1 MKLHLIYGNT
11 YIYVIASAIIL
22 LFNMKIPAQIAG
34 TNFSVKSWWQAAAP
48 PFSPEI
54 HTDRKVT
61 FRIKAPDANKVELNF
76 GEWNIVPQSMTKDTG
91 GVWSITIGPLEPNLY
106 CYAFSIDGVATLD
119 MSNPQAKI
127 GQSVYGSELDIPGTP
142 PRFDELQNVPH
153 GVIQIYHY
161 NSTPLKKIKGLYVY
175 LPPEYLTQP
184 NRKFPVLYL
193 RHGAGDDES
202 NWSKSGRAGVILDN
216 LIAEKKAVP
225 MIVIMTNGMT
235 DNSWAGGSSVEGMKL
250 LEQELLT
257 DVIPLVE
264 KNLRTLKGRENRAIT
279 GLSMGGGQAL
289 VLGLRNLDKFA
300 YVGQFSSGLSSD
312 KDFAREKY
320 LPGVSLD
327 KSLNKKLKLFWL
339 GCGDI
344 DPRYN
349 GHLALV
355 DSFNKAGIRN
365 EFHTS
370 HGGHEW
376 RVWREQLCGFYQKL
390 FKNTK
395 D

>member
-1 MKLHLIYGNT
+1 MRPYTLHINNFFF
-11 YIYVIASAIIL
+11 IIAAAIIL
-22 LFNMKIPAQIAG
+22 LFNMKTPAQTKG
-34 TNFSVKSWWQAAAP
+34 NDFSVKSWWQSAAP

-54 HTDRKVT
+54 HPDRKVT
-61 FRIKAPDANKVELNF
+61 FRVKAPDANKVELNF
-76 GEWNIVPQSMTKDTG
+76 GEWNVVPQPMIKDTG

-106 CYAFSIDGVATLD
+106 CYTFSIDGVPSLD
-119 MSNPQAKI
+119 MNNPQAKI
-127 GQSVYGSELDIPGTP
+127 GQSVYGSEIDIPGTP
-142 PRFDELQNVPH
+142 PRFDKLQNVPH
-153 GVIQIYHY
+153 GVIQIYQY
-161 NSTPLKKIKGLYVY
+161 NSTPLKKTKGLYVF

-193 RHGAGDDES
+193 RHGGGDDES

-225 MIVIMTNGMT
+225 MIVVMTNGMT
-235 DNSWAGGSSVEGMKL
+235 DNSWSGGSSVEGMKL
-250 LEQELLT
+250 LEQELLK
-257 DVIPLVE
+257 DVIPLIE
-264 KNLRTLKGRENRAIT
+264 KNLRVLKGRGNRAIT

-289 VLGLRNLDKFA
+289 VMGLRNLDKFA
-300 YVGQFSSGLSSD
+300 YVGEFSSGLLSD
-312 KDFAREKY
+312 KDFAVDKY
-320 LPGVSLD
+320 LPGVTLD

-349 GHLALV
+349 GHLALI
-355 DSFNKAGIRN
+355 DSFNKTGIKN

-376 RVWREQLCGFYQKL
+376 RVWREQLCGFYQRL

-395 D
+395 N